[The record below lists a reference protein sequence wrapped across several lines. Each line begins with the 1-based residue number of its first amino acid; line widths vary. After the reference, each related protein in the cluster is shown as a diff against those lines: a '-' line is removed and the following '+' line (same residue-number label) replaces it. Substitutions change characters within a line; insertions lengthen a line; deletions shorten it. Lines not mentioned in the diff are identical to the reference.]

1 MEVSP
6 KKVLYVSHNH
16 PVIRPGGAEAYAF
29 ELHEAMRDESDWESL
44 FLART
49 GPPFSTSS
57 RYHEGTLLTGVD
69 DRDPG
74 QYFFYTELNDF
85 DWLLNSTR
93 EKSTITTHFR
103 EFLLAQRP
111 DVVHFQHT
119 LFIGLEAIRE
129 ARNTLPDAA
138 IVYTLHEFLPICHR
152 HGQLLR
158 ATDEEPCLEESPRR
172 CHECFPDVSPQDF
185 FMRKRFIQSQMEFVD
200 LFIAPSKQLRD
211 RYVDWGLP
219 PEKIMVE
226 EYGRLPLSYQPG
238 NPRRRKRN
246 RFGFFGQFSHY
257 KGVNV
262 VLQAAKL
269 LADED
274 VDATIYLHGANL
286 EIQPPEFQEEF
297 SELLEASGDSVV
309 LIGRY
314 DHDQLGSLM
323 ENVDWVLV
331 PSRWWENS
339 PLVIQ
344 EAFMHGRPV
353 ICSDIGG
360 MAEKVADGVDGL
372 HFRVGDPEDLA
383 RVITQAAGSAQLWKT
398 LAAGIEPVYAMR
410 AHVEK
415 LERVYEQ
422 LLKGE
427 AVEETVA
434 SDEVEIE
441 VVS

>member
-6 KKVLYVSHNH
+6 RKVLYVSHNH

-29 ELHEAMRDESDWESL
+29 ELHEAMRDDSEWESL

-69 DRDPG
+69 ESDPG

-93 EKSTITTHFR
+93 EKATITTHLR
-103 EFLLAQRP
+103 DFLLAQQP

-119 LFIGLEAIRE
+119 LFIGMEAIRE
-129 ARNTLPDAA
+129 VRNTLPDAA
-138 IVYTLHEFLPICHR
+138 ILYTLHEFLPICHR
-152 HGQLLR
+152 HGQMLR
-158 ATDEEPCLEESPRR
+158 ATDEEPCMEESPRR
-172 CHECFPDVSPQDF
+172 CHECFPEVAPQEF
-185 FMRKRFIQSQMEFVD
+185 FMRKRFIQSQMSLVD
-200 LFIAPSKQLRD
+200 QFIAPSKFLGE
-211 RYVDWGLP
+211 RYADWGIP
-219 PEKIMVE
+219 AEKIRVE
-226 EYGRLPLSYQPG
+226 EYGRLPLSYAPG
-238 NPRRRKRN
+238 SPRRKKRN

-262 VLQAAKL
+262 VLQAAKR
-269 LADED
+269 LAEDE
-274 VDATIYLHGANL
+274 VDATIWLHGANL

-297 SELLEASGDSVV
+297 AELLEASGDSVV
-309 LIGRY
+309 MVGRY
-314 DHDQLGSLM
+314 DHDQLGALM
-323 ENVDWVLV
+323 ENVDWVFV

-360 MAEKVADGVDGL
+360 MAEKVTDGVDGL

-383 RVITQAAGSAQLWKT
+383 RVITQAAGSPQLWRSLT
-398 LAAGIEPVYAMR
+398 ANISPIYPMR
-410 AHVEK
+410 THVEELVK
-415 LERVYEQ
+415 LYDELLRKDRVAI
-422 LLKGE
+422 G
-427 AVEETVA
+427 AA
-434 SDEVEIE
+434 S
-441 VVS
+441 

>member
-1 MEVSP
+1 MAVSP

-29 ELHEAMRDESDWESL
+29 ELHEAMRDESEWESL

-74 QYFFYTELNDF
+74 QYFFYTELNDY

-103 EFLLAQRP
+103 DFLLAQRP

-172 CHECFPDVSPQDF
+172 CHECFPDIAPQDF
-185 FMRKRFIQSQMEFVD
+185 FMRKRFIQSQMEHVD
-200 LFIAPSKQLRD
+200 LFIAPSAQLRD

-219 PEKIMVE
+219 TEKIEVE

-238 NPRRRKRN
+238 NPRRKKRN

-262 VLQAAKL
+262 VLQAAKR
-269 LADED
+269 LADDE
-274 VDATIYLHGANL
+274 VDAQIFLHGANL

-297 SELLEASGDSVV
+297 QELLEASGDSVT

-323 ENVDWVLV
+323 EAMDWVLV

-360 MAEKVADGVDGL
+360 MAEKVTDGVDGL

-383 RVITQAAGSAQLWKT
+383 RVIAQAASSSQLWRT
-398 LAAGIEPVYAMR
+398 LSGGIEPVYAMR
-410 AHVEK
+410 THTEK
-415 LERVYEQ
+415 LERLYEG
-422 LLKGE
+422 LLKEEPVSE
-427 AVEETVA
+427 ATIDEGLEIGAA
-434 SDEVEIE
+434 S
-441 VVS
+441 

>member
-6 KKVLYVSHNH
+6 RKVLYVSHNH

-29 ELHEAMRDESDWESL
+29 ELHEAMRDDSDWESL

-69 DRDPG
+69 ESDPG

-93 EKSTITTHFR
+93 EKATITTHFR
-103 EFLLAQRP
+103 DFLRAQQP

-119 LFIGLEAIRE
+119 LFIGMEAIRE
-129 ARNTLPDAA
+129 VRNTLPDAA

-152 HGQLLR
+152 HGQMLR
-158 ATDEEPCLEESPRR
+158 ATDEEPCMEESPRR
-172 CHECFPDVSPQDF
+172 CHECFPEVAPQEF
-185 FMRKRFIQSQMEFVD
+185 LMRKRFIQSHMSLVD
-200 LFIAPSKQLRD
+200 QFIAPSKFLGE
-211 RYVDWGLP
+211 RYADWGIAE
-219 PEKIMVE
+219 EKIRVE
-226 EYGRLPLSYQPG
+226 EYGRLPLSYAPAS
-238 NPRRRKRN
+238 PRRKKRN

-262 VLQAAKL
+262 VLQAAKR
-269 LADED
+269 LAEDE
-274 VDATIYLHGANL
+274 VDATIWLHGANL
-286 EIQPPEFQEEF
+286 EIQPPEFQAEF
-297 SELLEASGDSVV
+297 AELLEASGDSVV
-309 LIGRY
+309 MVGRY
-314 DHDQLGSLM
+314 DHDQLGALM
-323 ENVDWVLV
+323 ENVDWVFV

-360 MAEKVADGVDGL
+360 MAEKVTDGVDGL

-383 RVITQAAGSAQLWKT
+383 RVVTQAAESPQLWRS
-398 LAAGIEPVYAMR
+398 LAGGISPIYPMR
-410 AHVEK
+410 THVEELVK
-415 LERVYEQ
+415 LYDG
-422 LLKGE
+422 LL
-427 AVEETVA
+427 ASETVA
-434 SDEVEIE
+434 IGAAS
-441 VVS
+441 

>member
-6 KKVLYVSHNH
+6 RKVLYVSHNH

-29 ELHEAMRDESDWESL
+29 ELHEAMRDETDWESL

-49 GPPFSTSS
+49 GPPFSTAS

-74 QYFFYTELNDF
+74 QYFFYTELSDY

-93 EKSTITTHFR
+93 EKSTITTHLR
-103 EFLLAQRP
+103 DFLLAQQP

-129 ARNTLPDAA
+129 VRNTLPDAA

-158 ATDEEPCLEESPRR
+158 ATDEEPCMEESPRR
-172 CHECFPDVSPQDF
+172 CHECFPEVSPQEF
-185 FMRKRFIQSQMEFVD
+185 FMRKRFIQSQMSFVD
-200 LFIAPSKQLRD
+200 LFIAPSKFLGE
-211 RYVDWGLP
+211 RYVDWGIP
-219 PEKIMVE
+219 AEKIRVE
-226 EYGRLPLSYQPG
+226 EYGRLPLSYVPST
-238 NPRRRKRN
+238 PRRKRRN

-262 VLQAAKL
+262 VLQAAKR
-269 LADED
+269 LAAED
-274 VDATIYLHGANL
+274 VDAKIWLHGANL
-286 EIQPPEFQEEF
+286 EIQPQEFQDEF
-297 SELLEASGDSVV
+297 AELVEASGESVV
-309 LIGRY
+309 LVGRY

-323 ENVDWVLV
+323 ENVDWVIV

-360 MAEKVADGVDGL
+360 MAEKVTDGVDGL

-383 RVITQAAGSAQLWKT
+383 RVIAEAAGSAQQWRNLT
-398 LAAGIEPVYAMR
+398 ANIRPIYPMR
-410 AHVEK
+410 AHVGE
-415 LERVYEQ
+415 
-422 LLKGE
+422 LLKLYDDLLARE
-427 AVEETVA
+427 PVA
-434 SDEVEIE
+434 TGAAS
-441 VVS
+441 

>member
-1 MEVSP
+1 MEVSS

-29 ELHEAMRDESDWESL
+29 ELHEAMRDDSDWESL

-69 DRDPG
+69 ESDPG

-85 DWLLNSTR
+85 DWLLNATR
-93 EKSTITTHFR
+93 EKSTITTHLR
-103 EFLLAQRP
+103 DFLLAQRP

-129 ARNTLPDAA
+129 VRNTLPDAA

-152 HGQLLR
+152 HGQMLR

-172 CHECFPDVSPQDF
+172 CHECFPEVAPQEF
-185 FMRKRFIQSQMEFVD
+185 FMRKRLIQSHMSHVD
-200 LFIAPSKQLRD
+200 LFIAPSAQLRD
-211 RYVDWGLP
+211 RYVDWGIP
-219 PEKIMVE
+219 TEKIMVE
-226 EYGRLPLSYQPG
+226 EYGRLPLAYEPG
-238 NPRRRKRN
+238 NPRRKKRN

-262 VLQAAKL
+262 VLQAAKR

-297 SELLEASGDSVV
+297 AELLEASGERVV

-314 DHDQLGSLM
+314 EHDQLGALM

-353 ICSDIGG
+353 ICSNIGG
-360 MAEKVADGVDGL
+360 MAEKVTDGVDGL

-383 RVITQAAGSAQLWKT
+383 KTIAAAADSSQLWRN
-398 LAAGIEPVYAMR
+398 LSGGISPVYPMRTHVKELIEVYDGLLSPEPVAIG
-410 AHVEK
+410 AE
-415 LERVYEQ
+415 
-422 LLKGE
+422 
-427 AVEETVA
+427 
-434 SDEVEIE
+434 S
-441 VVS
+441 

>member
-29 ELHEAMRDESDWESL
+29 ELHEAMRDDSDWESL

-69 DRDPG
+69 ESDPG

-85 DWLLNSTR
+85 DWLLNATR

-103 EFLLAQRP
+103 DFLLAQRP

-129 ARNTLPDAA
+129 VRNTLPDAA

-152 HGQLLR
+152 HGQMLR

-172 CHECFPDVSPQDF
+172 CHECFPEVAPQEF
-185 FMRKRFIQSQMEFVD
+185 FMRKRLIQSHMSHVD
-200 LFIAPSKQLRD
+200 LFIAPSAQLRD
-211 RYVDWGLP
+211 RYVDWGIP
-219 PEKIMVE
+219 TEKIMVE
-226 EYGRLPLSYQPG
+226 EYGRLPLAYEPG
-238 NPRRRKRN
+238 NPRRKKRN

-262 VLQAAKL
+262 VLQAAKR

-297 SELLEASGDSVV
+297 AELLEVSGERVV

-314 DHDQLGSLM
+314 EHDQLGSLM

-353 ICSDIGG
+353 ICSNIGG
-360 MAEKVADGVDGL
+360 MAEKVTDGVDGL

-383 RVITQAAGSAQLWKT
+383 KTIAGAADSSQLWRS
-398 LAAGIEPVYAMR
+398 LSGGISPVYPMRTHVKELIEVYDGLLSPEPVAIG
-410 AHVEK
+410 AE
-415 LERVYEQ
+415 
-422 LLKGE
+422 
-427 AVEETVA
+427 
-434 SDEVEIE
+434 S
-441 VVS
+441 

>member
-1 MEVSP
+1 MSP
-6 KKVLYVSHNH
+6 RTVLYVSHNH

-29 ELHEAMRDESDWESL
+29 ELHEAIRDETDWESM

-152 HGQLLR
+152 HGQMLR

-172 CHECFPDVSPQDF
+172 CHECFPEVPPQEF
-185 FMRKRFIQSQMEFVD
+185 FMRKRLIQSHMEHVD
-200 LFIAPSKQLRD
+200 LFIAPSRQLRD

-219 PEKIMVE
+219 AEKIKVE
-226 EYGRLPLSYQPG
+226 EYGRLPLGYEPG
-238 NPRRRKRN
+238 NPRRKKRN

-262 VLQAAKL
+262 VLQAAKRL
-269 LADED
+269 VEDEVD
-274 VDATIYLHGANL
+274 VKIYLHGANL
-286 EIQPPEFQEEF
+286 EIQPEEFQKEF
-297 SELLEASGDSVV
+297 AELLEASGDGVI

-323 ENVDWVLV
+323 EHVDWVLV

-383 RVITQAAGSAQLWKT
+383 RVIAQAAASPQLWRT
-398 LAAGIEPVYAMR
+398 LTGGIRPVYPMPT
-410 AHVEK
+410 HVEEM
-415 LERVYEQ
+415 LRVYEG
-422 LLKGE
+422 LLAGD
-427 AVEETVA
+427 
-434 SDEVEIE
+434 SDLAPPPADDDGAAIGAT
-441 VVS
+441 S

>member
-29 ELHEAMRDESDWESL
+29 ELHEAMRDESEWESL

-69 DRDPG
+69 DSDPG

-85 DWLLNSTR
+85 DWLLNATR

-103 EFLLAQRP
+103 DFLVAQRP

-158 ATDEEPCLEESPRR
+158 ATDESPCLEESPRR
-172 CHECFPDVSPQDF
+172 CHECFPDIAPQEF
-185 FMRKRFIQSQMEFVD
+185 SMRKRLIQSHMEHVD
-200 LFIAPSKQLRD
+200 LFIAPSAQLRD
-211 RYVDWGLP
+211 RYVDWGIP
-219 PEKIMVE
+219 TEKIKVE
-226 EYGRLPLSYQPG
+226 EYGRLQLDYQPG
-238 NPRRRKRN
+238 NPRRKKRN

-262 VLQAAKL
+262 VLQAAKR
-269 LADED
+269 LAEED

-286 EIQPPEFQEEF
+286 EIQPPEFQDEF
-297 SELLEASGDSVV
+297 AALLEESGDRVV
-309 LIGRY
+309 MIGRY

-323 ENVDWVLV
+323 EDVDYVLV

-353 ICSDIGG
+353 ICSNIGG
-360 MAEKVADGVDGL
+360 MAEKVTDGIDGL

-383 RVITQAAGSAQLWKT
+383 RVISQAAGSSQLWRNLT
-398 LAAGIEPVYAMR
+398 AGIQPVYPMR
-410 AHVEK
+410 THTEE
-415 LERVYEQ
+415 LEHLYDR
-422 LLKGE
+422 LLSDKP
-427 AVEETVA
+427 VA
-434 SDEVEIE
+434 IGAAS
-441 VVS
+441 